1 MTIYN
6 INDFLDQS
14 RLETPCLV
22 IDLSV
27 VRNSYIKLKNLLPN
41 SLIYYA
47 VKANPAIDIINCL
60 NSANSNFDVSSKKEI
75 ELCLTQSIDP
85 AKLSYGSTVKK
96 DKDILWAYNK
106 GVRLF
111 AFDSLQELNKIE
123 AHATNS
129 KVFCR
134 LQVENKGANW
144 PLSKKFGCSIGMA
157 KELMLEV
164 KNKGLIPAGIS
175 FHVGSQQTNIKRW
188 EEALESCFEV
198 YSFLKL
204 QNIKLEFI
212 NIGGGIPV
220 DYKDYNFNLELF
232 SKELNNKIKNI
243 FNDDLP
249 KIMIEPGRF
258 LVAESGVIESEV
270 VLVSKKDYQDNRR
283 WIYLDIG
290 RFGGLAE
297 TEAEAIK
304 YKIIPVNKEQFKT
317 GPVIIAGPS
326 CDGADI
332 LYEKYN
338 YELPLN
344 IVSGDKVRIYSTGAY
359 TSVYSSDFNGLQRL
373 KEYFININ

>member
-1 MTIYN
+1 
-6 INDFLDQS
+6 
-14 RLETPCLV
+14 
-22 IDLSV
+22 
-27 VRNSYIKLKNLLPN
+27 
-41 SLIYYA
+41 
-47 VKANPAIDIINCL
+47 
-60 NSANSNFDVSSKKEI
+60 
-75 ELCLTQSIDP
+75 
-85 AKLSYGSTVKK
+85 
-96 DKDILWAYNK
+96 
-106 GVRLF
+106 
-111 AFDSLQELNKIE
+111 
-123 AHATNS
+123 
-129 KVFCR
+129 
-134 LQVENKGANW
+134 
-144 PLSKKFGCSIGMA
+144 MA
-157 KELMLEV
+157 KELMLEA

-283 WIYLDIG
+283 WVYLDIG